1 MRQIP
6 VIIVHNTLITDKGDG
21 VLTENKRIWE
31 IDAFR
36 GLCVVGMVAAHLL
49 FDLDL
54 EGILH
59 NRAVAFLT
67 RWGAVAFLAL
77 SGLCA
82 TLGKRPVRRGITVLL
97 AGGLCFLVTY
107 GMYRLGFL
115 GKELIIYFGVLHCLG
130 SCMLLWPVFRKL
142 PTWALALFGTLFVA
156 IGLYFQSIN
165 AHGWEL
171 TVPLGLPPAG
181 FETGDYFPLLP
192 NLGWFLLG
200 GAMGRKLYPR
210 KESLF
215 PNAPSQNPVLRFF
228 QACGRYALPIYLLHQ
243 PVFFLLLTLL

>member
-1 MRQIP
+1 M
-6 VIIVHNTLITDKGDG
+6 
-21 VLTENKRIWE
+21 TENKRIWE

-36 GLCVVGMVAAHLL
+36 GLCIVGMVVVHLL
-49 FDLDL
+49 YDLRIESL
-54 EGILH
+54 EH
-59 NRAVAFLT
+59 NRLFVLLTDWGGVAFL
-67 RWGAVAFLAL
+67 LL

-97 AGGLCFLVTY
+97 AGGLCFLATY

-115 GKELIIYFGVLHCLG
+115 EKGLIIYFGVLHCLG

-142 PTWALALFGTLFVA
+142 PTWALVLLGALFVGA
-156 IGLYFQSIN
+156 GLYFERVN
-165 AHGWEL
+165 AHGGAL

-200 GAMGRKLYPR
+200 GAMGRTLYPR

-215 PNAPSQNPVLRFF
+215 PNAPLQNPLLRFF
-228 QACGRYALPIYLLHQ
+228 QACGKYALPIYLLHQ